1 MKQSMQEK
9 QTYEYAVIRLV
20 PRVEREEFLNIGVV
34 LYAATQ
40 KFLQVKFNIDE
51 RRILALCINID
62 IQEIQKHLESFEL
75 ICIGGANA
83 GPLGEL
89 PLPQRFRW
97 LSATRSTVV
106 QMSKVHTG
114 LCSAP
119 DAKLEHLFEQLV
131 LEPA

>member
-1 MKQSMQEK
+1 MQEK

-40 KFLQVKFNIDE
+40 KFLQVKFRIDAD
-51 RRILALCINID
+51 RIQTAFGKID
-62 IQEIQKHLESFEL
+62 LPEIQKHLESFER
-75 ICIGGANA
+75 ICLGGTNA
-83 GPLGEL
+83 GPLGDI

-114 LCSAP
+114 LCSDPAG
-119 DAKLEHLFEQLV
+119 KLEQLFEQLV
-131 LEPA
+131 LEPV

>member
-1 MKQSMQEK
+1 MHEK

-34 LYAATQ
+34 LYAASQ
-40 KFLQVKFNIDE
+40 KFLQVKFHIDE
-51 RRILALCINID
+51 PRLQALCGKID
-62 IQEIQKHLESFEL
+62 FPEIQKHLESFER
-75 ICIGGANA
+75 ICTGGPEA

-114 LCSAP
+114 LCTEPAS
-119 DAKLEHLFEQLV
+119 KLEQLFEQLV